1 MSEGKTVGY
10 TIAYTMIVIG
20 LIVSCLLIS
29 FGALLIVGSSDRQAG
44 DPGWLGVGV
53 IFLVAGLV
61 IAGLAVGVFVFLRV
75 RRSRE
80 AQQAQEII
88 QKIDL
93 SGDIEMETLKCQK
106 CGGELQK
113 DSITIKEG
121 AVFIS
126 CPYCGSAYQMVEDP
140 KW

>member
-1 MSEGKTVGY
+1 MSAGKIIGYIVAAILILFGILFIWATFSPEGEIGWLFIGIISVG
-10 TIAYTMIVIG
+10 IG
-20 LIVSCLLIS
+20 L
-29 FGALLIVGSSDRQAG
+29 
-44 DPGWLGVGV
+44 GV
-53 IFLVAGLV
+53 IALIKF
-61 IAGLAVGVFVFLRV
+61 
-75 RRSRE
+75 RE
-80 AQQAQEII
+80 PKPAQPPQEII

-113 DSITIKEG
+113 DSISVKQG

-126 CPYCGSAYQMVEDP
+126 CPYCGSAYQMVEEP